1 MSPVFIPITI
11 KKSATISSP
20 LPDSFAW
27 TGAKLV
33 TMSGVEMIEVQT
45 GDTELSLWAIGARA
59 YSTRVSAAIDDVMA
73 HQVQSSKDFLGFEEP
88 AVQKTTYKLQQ
99 ERKALR
105 KLVEVA
111 GDTLVEVCLPS
122 FVGEED
128 ERVPAVTTK
137 MPCSTKPSKVYMEA
151 KEDVLLWFY
160 KKINATPTPCKRK
173 AEKPPIKNG
182 DASVYWHQTKN
193 CYVEI
198 GIDNEGKKSY
208 TKFVQSG
215 ETLYTIDDSDESQL
229 DNSDVGEHVGLPT

>member
-1 MSPVFIPITI
+1 MSPAFIPITI
-11 KKSATISSP
+11 KKSITISSP
-20 LPDSFAW
+20 LPEGFAW

-33 TMSGVEMIEVQT
+33 TMSGVEMIEVQK
-45 GDTELSLWAIGARA
+45 GDKEVSLWAIGARA

-88 AVQKTTYKLQQ
+88 VVQKTSYKKNQ

-128 ERVPAVTTK
+128 ERVPAVTTR

-151 KEDVLLWFY
+151 KEDVLFWFY
-160 KKINATPTPCKRK
+160 KKINATPNPCKRK

-193 CYVEI
+193 CYVEFAL
-198 GIDNEGKKSY
+198 DNEGKKSY
-208 TKFVQSG
+208 NKFVQSG
-215 ETLYTIDDSDESQL
+215 EALDTIDDSDESQP

>member
-20 LPDSFAW
+20 LPEGVAW
-27 TGAKLV
+27 AGAKLV
-33 TMSGVEMIEVQT
+33 TMSGVEMIEVQK

-88 AVQKTTYKLQQ
+88 AVQKTSYKKWQ

-182 DASVYWHQTKN
+182 DASVYWHQFKN
-193 CYVEI
+193 CYVEF
-198 GIDNEGKKSY
+198 GNDDEGKKSY

-215 ETLYTIDDSDESQL
+215 ETLYEIDSSDE
-229 DNSDVGEHVGLPT
+229 NSDVGEHVGVPT

>member
-20 LPDSFAW
+20 LPEGVAW
-27 TGAKLV
+27 VDAKLV
-33 TMSGVEMIEVQT
+33 TMSGVEMIKVQK
-45 GDTELSLWAIGARA
+45 GDAELSLWAVGARA

-88 AVQKTTYKLQQ
+88 AVQKTSYKKYQ

-111 GDTLVEVCLPS
+111 GDALIEVCLPS
-122 FVGEED
+122 FVGEEG
-128 ERVPAVTTK
+128 ERVPAVTAK
-137 MPCSTKPSKVYMEA
+137 MPCNTKPSMVYMEA

-182 DASVYWHQTKN
+182 DASVYWHRHKN
-193 CYVEI
+193 CYVEF
-198 GIDNEGKKSY
+198 GKDDEGKKSY

-215 ETLYTIDDSDESQL
+215 ESLCEVASSDE
-229 DNSDVGEHVGLPT
+229 DSDVGEHVGVPT

>member
-1 MSPVFIPITI
+1 MSPAFIPITI
-11 KKSATISSP
+11 KKSITISSP
-20 LPDSFAW
+20 LPEGFAW

-33 TMSGVEMIEVQT
+33 TMSGVEMIEVQK
-45 GDTELSLWAIGARA
+45 GDREVSLWAIGARA

-88 AVQKTTYKLQQ
+88 VVQKTSYKKNQ

-128 ERVPAVTTK
+128 ERVPAVTTR

-160 KKINATPTPCKRK
+160 KKINATPNPCKRK

-193 CYVEI
+193 CYVEFAL
-198 GIDNEGKKSY
+198 DNEGKKSY

-215 ETLYTIDDSDESQL
+215 ETLYTIDDSDESQS
-229 DNSDVGEHVGLPT
+229 DTSDVWEHVGLPT